1 MIIWSQMKKQIPESE
16 KQSIIE
22 RISSRLKRQ
31 KKINFAYI
39 FGSFVSEKKFSDID
53 IGIFVASESNIDS
66 LYFELKMEKELHSLL
81 HLPVDVRIVNNAPLS
96 FVYHVIKEGILI
108 KDEDPSQRADF
119 EGLIFKKYLDC
130 AFFRK
135 QYLKEVINAPI

>member
-1 MIIWSQMKKQIPESE
+1 MKKKIPEPE
-16 KQSIIE
+16 KQLIIE
-22 RISSRLKRQ
+22 RISSQLKSQ
-31 KKINFAYI
+31 KNIIFAYI

-53 IGIFVASESNIDS
+53 IGIFVANEGNINS
-66 LYFELKMEKELHSLL
+66 LNFELKMEKELQSLV
-81 HLPVDVRIVNNAPLS
+81 HFPVDVRIVNNAPLS

-108 KDEDPSQRADF
+108 KDEDPSERADF

>member
-1 MIIWSQMKKQIPESE
+1 MKKQIPESE

>member
-1 MIIWSQMKKQIPESE
+1 MKKQIPEPE

-31 KKINFAYI
+31 KKIKFAYI

-53 IGIFVASESNIDS
+53 IGIFVDSEDNINS
-66 LYFELKMEKELHSLL
+66 LNFELKMEKELHSLL